1 MWFSRALPLFKAK
14 IRAMVDR
21 LMPRMIGR
29 VAVAAGP
36 DVDEDFVP
44 DVVVEFQ
51 SPSAALL
58 AMPVSGVAHNMTW
71 IITSMFAACVFLM
84 GIIPIDRVVVARAK
98 VISVM
103 PTITIQPLETSVV
116 RSIEVREGQRV
127 KTGDLLARLDP
138 TFTAADESAVS
149 KQVSGLQA
157 EVARLRAEV
166 NDEDFASANT
176 EPAWSMQAAL
186 FTQRKAERLS
196 KLETY
201 TQKLTSLKALAT
213 RSEQDAE
220 SARQRL
226 GVAKQVE
233 NMRKELEAKGSGSK
247 LNTLLATNSRIE
259 IEALLSQALNSA
271 EAARRDLAAMESER
285 DAYDKNWHAEALQN
299 LTQKSNA
306 LNDAKETLNKAG
318 RRQELTELRA
328 QSDATVLT
336 VAKLSIGS
344 VVQSGDQLITMAPAG
359 TPLEIE
365 ANISGQDGFVREGD
379 PVAVKFD
386 MLPFTRHGLGYGTVK
401 TISADSFTA
410 QDEARSRVG
419 WSGSIPTNNAAELY
433 FRSRITIDRLE
444 LHDLPSQFRLSPGMP
459 ATAEIKIG
467 KRTVLSYLLG
477 HVVRVG
483 SEGMREP

>member
-1 MWFSRALPLFKAK
+1 MLFSRAVQPLKAK
-14 IRAMVDR
+14 MRTALDR

-29 VAVAAGP
+29 VAVAGGVDADEELLP
-36 DVDEDFVP
+36 DAVI
-44 DVVVEFQ
+44 EFQ

-58 AMPVSGVAHNMTW
+58 AMPVPGVAHNMTW
-71 IITSMFAACVFLM
+71 VITSMFMACVFFM
-84 GIIPIDRVVVARAK
+84 GVIPIDRVVVAKAK

-103 PTITIQPLETSVV
+103 PTITVQPLETSVV
-116 RSIEVREGQRV
+116 RSVEVREGQRV
-127 KTGDLLARLDP
+127 KAGDVLARLDP
-138 TFTAADESAVS
+138 TFTSADENAIS
-149 KQVSGLQA
+149 KQVSALQA

-166 NDEDFASANT
+166 NDEAFASANT
-176 EPAWSMQAAL
+176 EPAWTMQAAL
-186 FTQRKAERLS
+186 FEQRKSERVS

-213 RSEQDAE
+213 RSEQDAD

-226 GVAKQVE
+226 NVAKQVE
-233 NMRKELEAKGSGSK
+233 TMRKELEAKGSGSK

-259 IEALLSQALNSA
+259 MEGLLSQALNSA
-271 EAARRDLAAMESER
+271 EAARRDLSALESER
-285 DAYDKNWHAEALQN
+285 DAYDKNWHAESLQN
-299 LTQKSNA
+299 LTQKSNS

-344 VVQSGDQLITMAPAG
+344 VVQSGEQLITMAPAG

-410 QDEARSRVG
+410 QDEARSRAG
-419 WSGSIPTNNAAELY
+419 WSNSVPTNNTAEIY

-477 HVVRVG
+477 HVVRV
-483 SEGMREP
+483 STEGMREP